1 MQVGPRFR
9 LPEKQCSRSVVRVAR
24 ARHGWHGSCSSPE
37 HRKWDWSGAD
47 RSDGSGRARTIEFKP
62 DAAPGSTKGDFPRTA
77 PRLFPGRSQVQIR
90 TPLRLEG
97 PPEGRVVLGQ
107 RSAVGPG
114 VVAAPGAAAVLRL

>member
-1 MQVGPRFR
+1 M
-9 LPEKQCSRSVVRVAR
+9 
-24 ARHGWHGSCSSPE
+24 HGSARPLPFGNATKAPSCAASSAVRRAGMLRALRTE

-114 VVAAPGAAAVLRL
+114 VVAAP